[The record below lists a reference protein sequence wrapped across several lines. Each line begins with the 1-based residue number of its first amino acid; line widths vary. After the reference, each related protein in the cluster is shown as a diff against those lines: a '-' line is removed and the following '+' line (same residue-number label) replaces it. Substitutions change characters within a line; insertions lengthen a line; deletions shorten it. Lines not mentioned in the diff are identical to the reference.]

1 MENSGYSDIY
11 EKSPLKPLR
20 DLPYAL
26 ALLDQCQVGG
36 ELENEK
42 IRKRTHFQSNTEMQH
57 LHITCKGGH
66 KHLHLRGKGRA
77 ASSAQ
82 YPEGECKRIMQ
93 DGLIPPEA
101 DGASEG
107 GRISPTSFWNQ
118 LLPSFCHQSC
128 DDPWEI
134 PIGTK
139 LHQMRKLAL
148 EGICKEF

>member
-1 MENSGYSDIY
+1 MFLAVACFFQFLLGRRYIVENSGYSDIY
-11 EKSPLKPLR
+11 DKSPLKPLR

-42 IRKRTHFQSNTEMQH
+42 IRKRTHFQSNTEMKH

-82 YPEGECKRIMQ
+82 YPEGECRRIMQ
-93 DGLIPPEA
+93 DGLIPPE
-101 DGASEG
+101 
-107 GRISPTSFWNQ
+107 
-118 LLPSFCHQSC
+118 
-128 DDPWEI
+128 DPI
-134 PIGTK
+134 LSLI
-139 LHQMRKLAL
+139 H
-148 EGICKEF
+148 I